1 MSQKG
6 RCLIKESERKLEVI
20 CDNLFNIEE
29 KIIAEADIVI
39 LETDLPPNHYS
50 NLCMLLSKMRKDARI
65 LSYLN
70 LKQIWMVFTKRMN
83 NPDSEFPFLQLASNI
98 SQSDRFSTSWSVD
111 RGHHF
116 FLWVKT

>member
-29 KIIAEADIVI
+29 KIIVEADIVI
-39 LETDLPPNHYS
+39 LETDLPPTHYS
-50 NLCMLLSKMRKDARI
+50 NLCMLLSKMHKDARI

-70 LKQIWMVFTKRMN
+70 LKQIWMVFTKQMN